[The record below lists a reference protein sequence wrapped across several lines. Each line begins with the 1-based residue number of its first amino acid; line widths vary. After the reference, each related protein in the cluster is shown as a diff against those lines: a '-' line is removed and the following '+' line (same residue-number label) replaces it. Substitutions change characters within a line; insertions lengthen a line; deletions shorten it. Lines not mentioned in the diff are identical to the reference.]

1 MSARTGLGAAAS
13 PAARQPRRHDSLLAV
28 GMLVPAVAFIVLLVG
43 VPFGLA
49 IYYSL
54 HDVTTGGTT
63 PRWVGLGNFG
73 ALLGDRTFLLTLR
86 NTLLFT
92 FGTLLTV
99 LVLATVQAELLM
111 RAFRGKWVVRFLLLL
126 PWTAPVAL
134 GLIGWLWMYDSVF
147 SPIDW
152 LLRQVG
158 LLGHP
163 GAALGALP
171 NMYWLGD
178 KQLALPSVVL
188 VNVWRLLPLA
198 TVIVLA
204 GLNSIPRDV
213 IEQSRIDRA
222 GYLRRLFDITLPMLA
237 PILLVAVLFTF
248 VFSFADMISIF
259 ILTRGGPANSTQV
272 LASLAF
278 FTGILGGNLGRGA
291 AVALFLF
298 PALAGVSALLLSLI
312 RRSEVG

>member
-1 MSARTGLGAAAS
+1 MSAS
-13 PAARQPRRHDSLLAV
+13 PLRAIKPRRTRSTQANTTLLAV
-28 GMLVPAVAFIVLLVG
+28 GMLAPAVLFIVILVG

-54 HDVTTGGTT
+54 HDVTTGGTV
-63 PRWVGLGNFG
+63 PRWVGLGNF
-73 ALLGDRTFLLTLR
+73 AELLSDRTFLQALR
-86 NTLLFT
+86 NTVVFT
-92 FGTLLTV
+92 FSTLVVV
-99 LVLATVQAELLM
+99 LILATIQAELLI
-111 RAFRGKWVVRFLLLL
+111 RNFRGKWVVRFLLLL
-126 PWTAPVAL
+126 PWTAPAAL
-134 GLIGWLWMYDSVF
+134 GLIGWLWMLDSVF

-152 LLRQVG
+152 LLRAVG

-171 NMYWLGD
+171 NLYWLGD
-178 KQLALPSVVL
+178 RQLAIVSVIL

-222 GYLRRLFDITLPMLA
+222 GFMRRLFDITLPMLS
-237 PILLVAVLFTF
+237 PILLVAILFTF
-248 VFSFADMISIF
+248 VFTFADMINIF

-272 LASLAF
+272 VASLAF
-278 FTGILGGNLGRGA
+278 FTGILGGNLGKGA
-291 AVALFLF
+291 AIALFLF
-298 PALAGVSALLLSLI
+298 PLLAGMSALLLGLI
-312 RRSEVG
+312 RRSEVA

>member
-1 MSARTGLGAAAS
+1 MSAHN
-13 PAARQPRRHDSLLAV
+13 PQRRDVYLAV
-28 GMLVPAVAFIVLLVG
+28 GMIAPAVLFIVLLVG

-49 IYYSL
+49 VYYSL
-54 HDVTTGGTT
+54 HDVTTGGTAA
-63 PRWVGLGNFG
+63 RWVGLGNFG
-73 ALLGDRTFLLTLR
+73 ELLGDRNFMTALK
-86 NTLLFT
+86 NTLVFT
-92 FGTLLTV
+92 FGTLITV
-99 LVLATVQAELLM
+99 LILATIQAELLM
-111 RAFRGKWVVRFLLLL
+111 RKFRGKWVVRFLLLL

-163 GAALGALP
+163 GALLGPLP
-171 NMYWLGD
+171 NLYWLGS
-178 KQLALPSVVL
+178 KQLALPSVVI

-204 GLNSIPRDV
+204 GLNSIPGDV
-213 IEQSRIDRA
+213 IEQARIDRA
-222 GYLRRLFDITLPMLA
+222 GYLRRLFDITLPMLS
-237 PILLVAVLFTF
+237 PILLVAILFTF
-248 VFSFADMISIF
+248 VFTFADMISIF

-272 LASLAF
+272 LASMAF
-278 FTGILGGNLGRGA
+278 FTGILGGNLGKGA

-298 PALAGVSALLLSLI
+298 PALAGVSAILLGLI
-312 RRSEVG
+312 RRSEVA

>member
-1 MSARTGLGAAAS
+1 MSAHN
-13 PAARQPRRHDSLLAV
+13 PQRRDVYLAV
-28 GMLVPAVAFIVLLVG
+28 GMIAPAVLFIVLLVG

-54 HDVTTGGTT
+54 HDVTTGGTAA
-63 PRWVGLGNFG
+63 RWVGLGNFG
-73 ALLGDRTFLLTLR
+73 ELLGDRNFITALK
-86 NTLLFT
+86 NTLVFT
-92 FGTLLTV
+92 FGTLITV
-99 LVLATVQAELLM
+99 LILATIQAELLM
-111 RAFRGKWVVRFLLLL
+111 RKFRGKWVVRFLLLL

-163 GAALGALP
+163 GALLGPLP
-171 NMYWLGD
+171 NLYWLGS
-178 KQLALPSVVL
+178 KQLALPSVVI

-204 GLNSIPRDV
+204 GLNSIPGDV
-213 IEQSRIDRA
+213 IEQARIDRA
-222 GYLRRLFDITLPMLA
+222 GYLRRLFDITLPMLS
-237 PILLVAVLFTF
+237 PILLVAILFTF
-248 VFSFADMISIF
+248 VFTFADMISIF

-272 LASLAF
+272 LASMAF
-278 FTGILGGNLGRGA
+278 FTGILGGNLGKGA

-298 PALAGVSALLLSLI
+298 PALAGVSAILLGLI
-312 RRSEVG
+312 RRSEVA

>member
-1 MSARTGLGAAAS
+1 M
-13 PAARQPRRHDSLLAV
+13 LA
-28 GMLVPAVAFIVLLVG
+28 PAVLFIVALVG

-63 PRWVGLGNFG
+63 PRWVGLGNF
-73 ALLGDRTFLLTLR
+73 ADLLSDRTFLTALR
-86 NTLLFT
+86 NTVLFT
-92 FGTLLTV
+92 FSTLVVV
-99 LVLATVQAELLM
+99 LILSTIQAELLM
-111 RAFRGKWVVRFLLLL
+111 RRFRGKWVVRFLLLL
-126 PWTAPVAL
+126 PWTAPAAL
-134 GLIGWLWMYDSVF
+134 GLIGWLWMLDSVF

-158 LLGHP
+158 LLGQR
-163 GAALGALP
+163 GAPLGPLP
-171 NMYWLGD
+171 NLYWLGD
-178 KQLALPSVVL
+178 RTLAIVSVIL

-213 IEQSRIDRA
+213 VEQSRIDRA
-222 GYLRRLFDITLPMLA
+222 GYMRRLFDITLPMLS

-248 VFSFADMISIF
+248 VFTFSDMIAIF
-259 ILTRGGPANSTQV
+259 ILTRGGPANMTQT
-272 LASLAF
+272 LASHAF

-291 AVALFLF
+291 AIALFLL
-298 PALAGVSALLLSLI
+298 PVLAGVSAVLLRLI
-312 RRSEVG
+312 RRSEVI

>member
-1 MSARTGLGAAAS
+1 MSAHN
-13 PAARQPRRHDSLLAV
+13 PQRRDVYLAV
-28 GMLVPAVAFIVLLVG
+28 GMIAPAVLFIVLLVG

-54 HDVTTGGTT
+54 HDVTTGGTV
-63 PRWVGLGNFG
+63 PRWVGLGNFQELLSDRNFIT
-73 ALLGDRTFLLTLR
+73 ALK
-86 NTLLFT
+86 NTLFFT
-92 FGTLLTV
+92 FGTLITV
-99 LVLATVQAELLM
+99 LILATIQAELLM
-111 RAFRGKWVVRFLLLL
+111 RKFRGKWVVRFLLLL

-163 GAALGALP
+163 GALLGPLP
-171 NMYWLGD
+171 NLYWLGS
-178 KQLALPSVVL
+178 KYLAMPSVII

-204 GLNSIPRDV
+204 GLNSIPSDV
-213 IEQSRIDRA
+213 IEQARIDRA
-222 GYLRRLFDITLPMLA
+222 GYMRRLFDITLPMLS
-237 PILLVAVLFTF
+237 PILLIAILFTF
-248 VFSFADMISIF
+248 VFTFADMISIF

-272 LASLAF
+272 LASMAF
-278 FTGILGGNLGRGA
+278 FTGILGGNLGKGA

-312 RRSEVG
+312 RRSEVT